1 MKLLTKKDYTFNFV
15 VGSLDYAFFS
25 LGTAVASITTL
36 LPLFAKN
43 LGATNVQIGLIPAL
57 YYLGLSIPSLFNG
70 LYSTRMERKLPFVL
84 KYTMMERLPYL
95 GIALVAFY
103 LVTANVHNSLI
114 LFFVLLGASFCA
126 MGIISPVWMEM
137 IGKVVDPARRGV
149 YFAVGNGVGAL
160 MGVWG
165 SRLAEKFIVKYP
177 FARNFGYCFLLTV
190 GAMLMSFLFLALT
203 REEKEK
209 SSDPPPRY
217 FQSLFGVLKKD
228 PNFRSFSLARF
239 FLAMGVMG
247 GAFYTVHALEN
258 LHVSNAFIAR
268 YNAVFLA
275 SQALSNFLWGP
286 LGDKSGHKFVLLL
299 GGISLLLSNL
309 VAIINTSATGFY
321 LAFALFGIYWSA
333 IWVGGIAILLDF
345 GTKEL
350 KSMYIG
356 MGYFI
361 STFPSFFTPIFG
373 GKIADFFGYRNVFWV
388 SLVINL
394 IAFILLLGIKEP
406 RVFKESEL
414 D

>member
-1 MKLLTKKDYTFNFV
+1 LLTKKDYAFNFV

-43 LGATNVQIGLIPAL
+43 LGATNVEIGLIPAL
-57 YYLGLSIPSLFNG
+57 FYLGLSIPSLFNG

-84 KYTMMERLPYL
+84 KFTMMERLPYL
-95 GIALVAFY
+95 GIALIAFY
-103 LVTANVHNSLI
+103 LVRINLSFSLT
-114 LFFVLLGASFCA
+114 LFFLLLAISFCA
-126 MGIISPVWMEM
+126 MGLITPVWMEM
-137 IGKVVDPARRGV
+137 VGKVVDSTRRGV

-177 FARNFGYCFLLTV
+177 FAQNFGYCFLLTV
-190 GAMLMSFLFLALT
+190 VAMLLSFIFLALT

-209 SSDPPPRY
+209 STKLPSRY
-217 FQSLFGVLKKD
+217 FRSLFEILKKD
-228 PNFRSFSLARF
+228 PNFRSFSFARI

-258 LHVSNAFIAR
+258 LHVSNAMIAR

-275 SQALSNFLWGP
+275 SQALSNFIWGP

-299 GGISLLLSNL
+299 GGISLLMSNL
-309 VAIINTSATGFY
+309 VAIMVTTATGFY

-350 KSMYIG
+350 KSIYIG

-361 STFPSFFTPIFG
+361 STFPSFLTPIFG
-373 GKIADFFGYRNVFWV
+373 GKIADFFGYQTVFWV
-388 SLVINL
+388 SLAINL
-394 IAFILLLGIKEP
+394 VAFILLLGVKEP
-406 RVFKESEL
+406 RAFKESEL

>member
-1 MKLLTKKDYTFNFV
+1 MLTKKDYAFNFV

-43 LGATNVQIGLIPAL
+43 LGATNVEIGLIPAL
-57 YYLGLSIPSLFNG
+57 FYLGLSIPSLFNG

-84 KYTMMERLPYL
+84 KFTMMERLPYL
-95 GIALVAFY
+95 GIALIAFY
-103 LVTANVHNSLI
+103 LVRINLSFSLT
-114 LFFVLLGASFCA
+114 LFFLLLAISFCA
-126 MGIISPVWMEM
+126 MGLITPVWMEM
-137 IGKVVDPARRGV
+137 VGKVVDSTRRGV

-177 FARNFGYCFLLTV
+177 FAQNFGYCFLLTV
-190 GAMLMSFLFLALT
+190 VAMLLSFIFLALT

-209 SSDPPPRY
+209 STKLPSRY
-217 FQSLFGVLKKD
+217 FRSLFEILKKD
-228 PNFRSFSLARF
+228 PNFRSFSFARI

-258 LHVSNAFIAR
+258 LHVSNAMIAR

-275 SQALSNFLWGP
+275 SQALSNFIWGP

-299 GGISLLLSNL
+299 GGISLLMSNL
-309 VAIINTSATGFY
+309 VAIMVTTATGFY

-350 KSMYIG
+350 KSIYIG

-361 STFPSFFTPIFG
+361 STFPSFLTPIFG
-373 GKIADFFGYRNVFWV
+373 GKIADFFGYQTVFWV
-388 SLVINL
+388 SLAINL
-394 IAFILLLGIKEP
+394 VAFILLLGVKEP
-406 RVFKESEL
+406 RAFKESEL